1 MSLLIPDDLLKAA
14 GLSEREMAV
23 EIAILLYQQERVSRG
38 TAARFASLDRFDLQ
52 QVMAL
57 RGVPLNFDVHDL
69 EDDLATIRR
78 MREQWPS
85 SAMLLR

>member
-1 MSLLIPDDLLKAA
+1 MSLSIPDDLLKAA
-14 GLSEREMAV
+14 GLSAREMAV
-23 EIAILLYQQERVSRG
+23 EVAILLYRQERVSLG
-38 TAARFASLDRFDLQ
+38 TAARFAGLDRFDLQ

-78 MREQWPS
+78 LRAQWPS
-85 SAMLLR
+85 DPALAC